1 MTTASG
7 LALPTKS
14 KACATERQ
22 CKEGEQDMA
31 FETLTIAIAALAA
44 VAIVTMA
51 ALRGWQGYL
60 ALRMQEIGRGD
71 DRPGDGVP
79 AARIELADL
88 KERVRQ
94 LEAIAAGV
102 EL

>member
-1 MTTASG
+1 
-7 LALPTKS
+7 
-14 KACATERQ
+14 
-22 CKEGEQDMA
+22 MA

-60 ALRMQEIGRGD
+60 ALRMQEIGRAD

>member
-1 MTTASG
+1 MTIASG
-7 LALPTKS
+7 WALPTRS

-22 CKEGEQDMA
+22 RKEGEQHMA
-31 FETLTIAIAALAA
+31 YEILTVAIAALAA

-60 ALRMQEIGRGD
+60 ALRMQEIGRTD
-71 DRPGDGVP
+71 SRPGEGMP

>member
-1 MTTASG
+1 
-7 LALPTKS
+7 
-14 KACATERQ
+14 
-22 CKEGEQDMA
+22 MA
-31 FETLTIAIAALAA
+31 YEILTVAIAALAA

-60 ALRMQEIGRGD
+60 ALRMQEIGRID
-71 DRPGDGVP
+71 SRPGEGMP

>member
-60 ALRMQEIGRGD
+60 ALRMQEIGRAD